1 MTLTLVAGAKERE
14 KKQEKA
20 TNLHNVVN

>member
-1 MTLTLVAGAKERE
+1 VRE

-20 TNLHNVVN
+20 RESERKQEKTREREIAR